1 MKNAHIYLVLLAT
14 SALAGV
20 PHKMV
25 AGQPAR
31 ADSVNA
37 NFDYLSAKIDS
48 ILLVKIDSIKLST
61 LLAAKVDTNKLS
73 ALLATKA
80 DTGSVFHKSLVSGE
94 YSLYRPDSSKSFFIG
109 GSNPYSLG
117 MKVLS
122 SWGNYGYNTFLS
134 AEWING
140 WEQVILNGKLIT
152 LYGEVEVTKNLTCEK
167 DLIVNGQIHASTGT
181 IAVPDYVFD
190 PSYKLMPLSEVD
202 AFIKTNRHLPEIPT
216 ASETQA
222 QGMDL
227 ARYNLLLLKKIE
239 ELTLHAI
246 QLQKQIDD
254 HASRIRDLQSR

>member
-61 LLAAKVDTNKLS
+61 MLAA
-73 ALLATKA
+73 KA
-80 DTGSVFHKSLVSGE
+80 DTGSALRMKAQGYLD
-94 YSLYRPDSSKSFFIG
+94 LYKLDSSTSFYVG
-109 GSNPYSLG
+109 GNNPFSLG
-117 MKVLS
+117 TRQTV
-122 SWGNYGYNTFLS
+122 SWGTSYSAFLS
-134 AEWING
+134 AEWARESSSWNRIRMFSPTIELLG
-140 WEQVILNGKLIT
+140 SLSVSDTLIC
-152 LYGEVEVTKNLTCEK
+152 NK
-167 DLIVNGQIHASTGT
+167 DLIVQGQIHASTGT